1 MGVGGRM
8 PGTDIVGGDF
18 TKTSRGDPRRDEVGE
33 IELCRGEAQP
43 PKRAHIQ
50 DKYIQAVQYRVP
62 NDDEAPQHYGVLFRK
77 GAKQGDFR
85 GSL

>member
-1 MGVGGRM
+1 M

-50 DKYIQAVQYRVP
+50 EKYIHHNVSDRRSFTTITRS
-62 NDDEAPQHYGVLFRK
+62 D
-77 GAKQGDFR
+77 
-85 GSL
+85 